1 MLSLKADDIY
11 DVAKPLHICSQLIGI
26 TSFNITRQSENFVDS
41 VTWRN
46 ILCIAASTVWSAT
59 VALIFIF
66 NMNMMWEIKALSLS
80 AIFVNSMFC
89 VLLAFLTITILSN
102 WWIFTTRK
110 YFARTLNLLMQVD
123 EELERMKVPINLRK
137 HKKIVVIFIVFAMT
151 GATMSLLFT
160 KFIGIDLYFYKID
173 CVFLMTMFICMET
186 NLFFV
191 YHFTFFMWAV
201 KLRYQNINFFLKE
214 NFFTSPNEDVKD
226 RIGKLNAAALLH
238 DKLVD
243 VSECINRCYGVPV
256 RTNFNILL
264 TLKRISKYFS
274 SWR

>member
-26 TSFNITRQSENFVDS
+26 TSFNITRQSEIFVDS

-110 YFARTLNLLMQVD
+110 YFTRTLNLLMQVD

-214 NFFTSPNEDVKD
+214 NFLTSPNGDVKD

-256 RTNFNILL
+256 RINFNNLL
-264 TLKRISKYFS
+264 TLKRILKYFS